1 MGKEMEPGVEGLLSK
16 QSPGPPASLVGST
29 QHPKKNA
36 SQTFQRDEE
45 AGLLL
50 NSV

>member
-29 QHPKKNA
+29 QHPKKCFTNF
-36 SQTFQRDEE
+36 SKELKKRGCF
-45 AGLLL
+45 
-50 NSV
+50 